1 LGTFGVSAPLFIEH
15 NHDVYSIHAENEYVE
30 MLLEGGCAGFGLALL
45 GLAGIGLKAR
55 RAWIAAPTHADRAL
69 VLGASAGIV
78 ALAIQVLSDFGLHV
92 PAISLLMV
100 VLCGHLCWLG
110 AERGAATSPAESGFK
125 TPRSWLRVP
134 IMAVM
139 AALAVVILRGA
150 VQRSQCE
157 AVIASAGLTAP
168 DTHRLTPTLE
178 IGPLEEL
185 QQRRMALER
194 SAPDV
199 VVFAILA
206 HFQCSS
212 LHFTPWS
219 SRFDHR
225 QDAGLDRLGQ
235 VGFYRAAVSTPRRPR
250 TTPVPRP
257 ARSYLSSAGC
267 FYAPS

>member
-1 LGTFGVSAPLFIEH
+1 MGTFGVSAPLFIEH

-125 TPRSWLRVP
+125 TPRSWLRVRRP
-134 IMAVM
+134 HRSRHPSADADIGNR
-139 AALAVVILRGA
+139 AAR
-150 VQRSQCE
+150 R
-157 AVIASAGLTAP
+157 ASAEAYGSGA
-168 DTHRLTPTLE
+168 
-178 IGPLEEL
+178 IGPTE
-185 QQRRMALER
+185 A
-194 SAPDV
+194 
-199 VVFAILA
+199 
-206 HFQCSS
+206 
-212 LHFTPWS
+212 
-219 SRFDHR
+219 
-225 QDAGLDRLGQ
+225 
-235 VGFYRAAVSTPRRPR
+235 
-250 TTPVPRP
+250 
-257 ARSYLSSAGC
+257 
-267 FYAPS
+267 